1 MDRRL
6 IDVTAYTTFDLVE
19 TQTVGTDWLDESIG
33 VLDATVP
40 DHAPD
45 RVELHLELDPAG
57 LDHLDHHA
65 DIVLLSPSDAREL
78 ARDLEDAAAR
88 AEDEE

>member
-1 MDRRL
+1 MDSRL
-6 IDVTAYTTFDLVE
+6 IDVTAYTTFDFVE
-19 TQTVGTDWLDESIG
+19 VQAVGSDWLEESVG

-45 RVELHLELDPAG
+45 RVELHLELDPAN

-65 DIVLLSPSDAREL
+65 DIVLLSPSDARTL

-88 AEDEE
+88 AEEEN